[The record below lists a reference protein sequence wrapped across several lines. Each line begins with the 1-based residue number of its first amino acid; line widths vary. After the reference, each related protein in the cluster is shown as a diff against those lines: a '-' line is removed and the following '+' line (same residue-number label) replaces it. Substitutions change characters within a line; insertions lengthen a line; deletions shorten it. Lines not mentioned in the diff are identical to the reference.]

1 MKEYDIIYKLTQ
13 VGDGIL
19 ETSKSKIYMAMRFL
33 AMAFDGLKYA
43 LSGETDTM
51 GTDGYYLYYS
61 PAFLMTAYK
70 ENERLISRIY
80 LHSILHCIFRHVVGK
95 DDRDEAL
102 WNLSCDIAVENII
115 DSINNRNIKENLSA
129 EKRQIYAELKAKLK
143 TANAEAIY
151 RWLESED
158 IDREKIHRLE
168 RLFYRDDHSFWK
180 VYDENNDFDDGGE
193 GADGN
198 GDGKDGKDGD
208 GDGDSQ
214 GNGTAEYFDDIK
226 KAGQK
231 QIHNKED
238 FNDKWKDISEK
249 TQTDMDTFSKE
260 MADEAG
266 ALMEYVRIE
275 NRPRYDYK
283 EFLRRFSVNRE
294 VTKLDLDS
302 YDYIYYTYGLKVYGN
317 MPLIESLEY
326 KDSKKVE
333 DFVIVLDTS
342 ASCSGELIKGFL
354 SETYNILSESE
365 SFFRKINLHLIQCD
379 SKVQE
384 DQIITCREEFEKYM
398 DSFEIKG
405 MGGTDFVP
413 AFDYVNG
420 LCEEKKIPDLKG
432 LIYFTDGYGKY
443 PKKMPKYET
452 AFVFLAENY
461 DDSGVPPWAVE
472 IVVDSEEFYKAAR
485 RI

>member
-19 ETSKSKIYMAMRFL
+19 DTAKSRIYMSMRFL

-43 LSGETDTM
+43 LNGDTPSM

-61 PAFLMTAYK
+61 PAFLMTVYK
-70 ENERLISRIY
+70 DNEKWISRAYI
-80 LHSILHCIFRHVVGK
+80 HIIMHCIFRHVTGRG
-95 DDRDEAL
+95 DRDEAL
-102 WNLSCDIAVENII
+102 WNLSCDIAAEYIV
-115 DSINNRNIKENLSA
+115 DSLNNRYLRENVNGERRALYAMLKE
-129 EKRQIYAELKAKLK
+129 RLK
-143 TANAEAIY
+143 TANAESIY
-151 RWLESED
+151 RLLEKEFTD
-158 IDREKIHRLE
+158 TEKIHKLE
-168 RLFYRDDHSFWK
+168 KEFLRDDHSFWRA
-180 VYDENNDFDDGGE
+180 YDNDDEGFDQNGG
-193 GADGN
+193 GN
-198 GDGKDGKDGD
+198 GDGNDGKEGD
-208 GDGDSQ
+208 GDGEGG
-214 GNGTAEYFDDIK
+214 GNAEFLDNIK
-226 KAGQK
+226 KSDEKPKLSK
-231 QIHNKED
+231 QD

-317 MPLIESLEY
+317 MPLIEALEY
-326 KDSKKVE
+326 KDAKKVE

-379 SKVQE
+379 SRVQE
-384 DQIITCREEFEKYM
+384 DKIITCRQEFEKYM
-398 DSFEIKG
+398 DNFEIKG

-413 AFDYVNG
+413 AFNYVNS

-432 LIYFTDGYGKY
+432 LIYFTDGKGKY
-443 PKKMPKYET
+443 PTKMPPYET
-452 AFVFLAENY
+452 AFVFLAESY

-472 IVVDSEEFYKAAR
+472 IVADSEEFYKAASN
-485 RI
+485 I